1 MPQLAIDGFPGG
13 LNLSTNIFSG
23 DPFDIPPEDLTVALD
38 LSFLG
43 DRGQLMCR
51 FGDTL
56 LNNALPAGDLAYIYY
71 SPSLDR
77 LIFGGPRS
85 GQAYSYSLGANTL
98 TGLLYNVASGLAS
111 PFAFCLC
118 DAPVSG
124 GQGPV
129 YGVVPLNVSPFAKAI
144 YWDGAA
150 ASFGTWTASVG
161 TVPIARF
168 YLWAG
173 NRMWAFGE
181 PGAVGGDAANTYYWS
196 ELGDPRN
203 WPAANVN
210 KLDPGDGDR
219 ITAATAFGAGIII
232 GKQHKLYQVYDLD
245 TGANRALTFGA
256 GVFDCA
262 TIGSTF
268 DATRGRSVY
277 QAACATPI
285 GVIFLDPDQGF
296 FITDGSSVK
305 PLENGRKVD
314 VLTPISLTL
323 TAIYGLVVAGN
334 SVLMPTSAVTY
345 EYDVVRAA
353 WLQHSTAPTG
363 FAVKSVGPGDRTY
376 GFKGS
381 RISRFRDV
389 ANGPGGVDL
398 DGVALNPSL
407 QTTYLHAGTPDRLK
421 RFGPL
426 IMSGLPLVGQSVFT
440 YRHDFVAAGG
450 TVRNFAFPNV
460 TLPAYARQNDLGVS
474 RAIQFALR
482 NFSLLDS
489 MRLDYRPRGRR

>member
-196 ELGDPRN
+196 ELGDPVTGR
-203 WPAANVN
+203 PRTSTSST
-210 KLDPGDGDR
+210 P
-219 ITAATAFGAGIII
+219 ATATASPPRPRSEPASSSASSISSTRSTIS
-232 GKQHKLYQVYDLD
+232 
-245 TGANRALTFGA
+245 TRAPIA
-256 GVFDCA
+256 
-262 TIGSTF
+262 
-268 DATRGRSVY
+268 RS
-277 QAACATPI
+277 P
-285 GVIFLDPDQGF
+285 
-296 FITDGSSVK
+296 
-305 PLENGRKVD
+305 
-314 VLTPISLTL
+314 
-323 TAIYGLVVAGN
+323 
-334 SVLMPTSAVTY
+334 SAP
-345 EYDVVRAA
+345 AF
-353 WLQHSTAPTG
+353 STAPLSAARSTRPAADR
-363 FAVKSVGPGDRTY
+363 FTKRLAPRRSASSSLIPTRASSSRTAPASSRWRTAAKST
-376 GFKGS
+376 FS
-381 RISRFRDV
+381 RRS
-389 ANGPGGVDL
+389 A
-398 DGVALNPSL
+398 
-407 QTTYLHAGTPDRLK
+407 
-421 RFGPL
+421 
-426 IMSGLPLVGQSVFT
+426 
-440 YRHDFVAAGG
+440 
-450 TVRNFAFPNV
+450 
-460 TLPAYARQNDLGVS
+460 
-474 RAIQFALR
+474 
-482 NFSLLDS
+482 
-489 MRLDYRPRGRR
+489 